1 MTAPVTEPATAPA
14 PPEPLDRTGPG
25 APTERPDGTASVRL
39 VLAVEGMDTSDGRYL
54 EPGSLTTRPMP
65 LTLWVQPKN
74 THGIDG
80 DAATWVAGAITKAWR
95 VPGPEVQQRS
105 TGEPFPEGT
114 FVWLGEG
121 WMYTDVPGPQYGGK
135 PAYQMVK
142 DGALYGNS
150 VDLTAVDWAMEA
162 DPSSGDDR
170 VTTYS
175 AAISSTTIVGL
186 PAFMDSFIELDG
198 DMIEPA
204 AEALAASAVAHA
216 EGYAVPSWRS
226 PEVGDM
232 CGPCSAHDGADE
244 VILSATDLAADTAA
258 FATVLEGSDVEPAAL
273 DFTTSGMIALI
284 PVDPEQLAVPG
295 GSPANELHVT
305 LAYLGDQVTSWEP
318 EMIAAVH
325 QVARETVNH
334 DALCERLAREAF
346 ERGEEP
352 ADCEHLYRSPLQ
364 DGPIRAGIFA
374 HAVFN
379 PTGEEPAT
387 VYLLDGTGDRMAID
401 RAHDELINSI
411 THQIGDVNFPE
422 QHSPYVP
429 HITAGY
435 NLDPNAL
442 NYTGPVTFG
451 WLRVAIGNQR
461 TDYPLGGGS
470 PIVAA
475 AAPLPPAEWFADPQ
489 LDGPTPITV
498 TDDGRV
504 YGHLA
509 CWGTCHTGFTGQCRT
524 APSSPSNYA
533 YFRVHSTPA
542 AGPDGTTVHIPVGY
556 GTLSRSTTSGGH
568 AGLRDDALRAAE
580 HYDNTCCAVF
590 ELAAGEDS
598 HGIWVAGRL
607 MPGLDEAMEH
617 RARGAALS
625 GDWRTIRGSLELVA
639 ALGVNVPGYPVPHTG
654 VRVAAGTPVALV
666 AAGLPPLPGEK
677 FDDRRAEVDEMLAW
691 FRSQK
696 AAAEFAQ
703 FRAEVNEITGP
714 LTEEGWWEI
723 AAETL
728 LAVEADHPWF
738 DAELTHYGDFSDDEP
753 EVLTAAG
760 RKKLHLPR
768 YIKRIA
774 KHLKKKGME
783 AGHAIASAVNA
794 AKKMCST
801 GDLNFPGLQQVNPG
815 SKAEACA
822 AVAQWKADRP
832 GAK

>member
-1 MTAPVTEPATAPA
+1 MTAPVIEPAT
-14 PPEPLDRTGPG
+14 

-95 VPGPEVQQRS
+95 VDGPTITQRS

-114 FVWLGEG
+114 YVWLGEG

-150 VDLTAVDWAMEA
+150 VDLTAVDWALEA

-170 VTTYS
+170 VTTYA

-198 DMIEPA
+198 DMIDPA
-204 AEALAASAVAHA
+204 PEALAASAAAIA

-226 PEVGDM
+226 PEVGDL
-232 CGPCSAHDGADE
+232 CGPCAAHPDAAPDELTAADLIAQEHPYATTLLEGAD
-244 VILSATDLAADTAA
+244 L
-258 FATVLEGSDVEPAAL
+258 EPAAL
-273 DFTTSGMIALI
+273 DFSTSGMIALI
-284 PVDPEQLAVPG
+284 PTEPERLAVDG
-295 GSPANELHVT
+295 GDPANDLHVT
-305 LAYLGDQVTSWEP
+305 LVYLGDEVTTWEP

-325 QVARETVNH
+325 QSARELVNH
-334 DALCERLAREAF
+334 DALCERINRDAA
-346 ERGEEP
+346 ERNEDP
-352 ADCEHLYRSPLQ
+352 IDCEQLYRSPLQ

-379 PTGEEPAT
+379 PAGEEPAT
-387 VYLLDGTGDRMAID
+387 VYLLDGSGDRAAID
-401 RAHDELINSI
+401 QAHQELCNTVSY
-411 THQIGDVNFPE
+411 QVGDVNFPE
-422 QHSPYVP
+422 QHKPYVP

-435 NLDPNAL
+435 NLDPSAL

-470 PIVAA
+470 PIVASGTA
-475 AAPLPPAEWFADPQ
+475 LPPAEWFADPQ

-666 AAGLPPLPGEK
+666 AAGLPPLPGTQFE
-677 FDDRRAEVDEMLAW
+677 DRRAEVDEMLAW

-696 AAAEFAQ
+696 AAAEVAQ
-703 FRAEVNEITGP
+703 FRAEVNDITGP
-714 LTEEGWWEI
+714 FTEDGWWEI

-728 LAVEADHPWF
+728 LAVEAEHPWF
-738 DAELTHYGDFSDDEP
+738 NADLTHYGDFSDDEP
-753 EVLTAAG
+753 EAFTAAG
-760 RKKLHLPR
+760 GKKLHLPK

-774 KHLKKKGME
+774 KHLKKKGM
-783 AGHAIASAVNA
+783 ATGHAIASAVNA

-801 GDLNFPGLQQVNPG
+801 GDLQFPGLQHVNPG
-815 SKAEACA
+815 SRAEACA